1 LLIKQ
6 RDEHADPSWNV
17 ESSRLARSVLTGR
30 SLKEI
35 EQIRLEGKSRRVR
48 TYA

>member
-17 ESSRLARSVLTGR
+17 ESPRLARSVLTGR
-30 SLKEI
+30 SSKEI
-35 EQIRLEGKSRRVR
+35 ERSRSEGKSRRVR
-48 TYA
+48 TFA